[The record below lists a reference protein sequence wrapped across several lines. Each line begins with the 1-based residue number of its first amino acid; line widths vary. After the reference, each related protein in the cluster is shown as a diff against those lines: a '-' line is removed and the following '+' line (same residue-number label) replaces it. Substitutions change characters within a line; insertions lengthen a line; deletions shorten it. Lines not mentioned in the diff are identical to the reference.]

1 MNAFP
6 NNMFPFNPNPFVNP
20 NMNNMNN
27 NINFFPNLINNQFQM
42 MPMMNNNQMMQMNQM
57 LMMPNVNNQNNNN
70 NGFNMNQNQKH
81 LVDKII
87 DFYQKSGRKYMDYSE
102 QNQIRQLLNNLDTN
116 SPLLKEGNDI
126 DDPLPYVNEKKN

>member
-6 NNMFPFNPNPFVNP
+6 NNMFQFNPSPFINP

-27 NINFFPNLINNQFQM
+27 NINFFHNLINNQFPM
-42 MPMMNNNQMMQMNQM
+42 MPMMNNNPMMQMNQM
-57 LMMPNVNNQNNNN
+57 MMQNVNNQNNNN
-70 NGFNMNQNQKH
+70 NAFNMNQNQKH
-81 LVDKII
+81 SVDKII
-87 DFYQKSGRKYMDYSE
+87 DFYQKSGRKYMDYFE
-102 QNQIRQLLNNLDTN
+102 PNQIRQLLNNLDTN